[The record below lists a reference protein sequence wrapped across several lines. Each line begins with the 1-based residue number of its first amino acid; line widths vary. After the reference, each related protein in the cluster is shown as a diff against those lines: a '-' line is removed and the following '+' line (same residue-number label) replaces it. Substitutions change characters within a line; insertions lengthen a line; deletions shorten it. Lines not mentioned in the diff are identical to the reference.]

1 VGGTTE
7 PEEAMRYNKWLAERR
22 NSRVEEWLIENA
34 QGRQLEIKP
43 KFVIEDSS
51 HRVVVRAMPTR

>member
-1 VGGTTE
+1 
-7 PEEAMRYNKWLAERR
+7 MRYNKWLAERR